1 MQDRQGQAGADG
13 GKGFVD
19 LLVAA
24 GGGADTAG
32 GSRGD
37 TAEGAK
43 AAVVA
48 VLFSAGGSGVTH
60 RMKVVQLHV
69 WPLARIGV
77 RPLQSG
83 GYCRHW

>member
-1 MQDRQGQAGADG
+1 MGKIPVRKPRPSLVQDRQGQAGADG

-48 VLFSAGGSGVTH
+48 VLFSAGGSGF
-60 RMKVVQLHV
+60 LHV
-69 WPLARIGV
+69 NISA
-77 RPLQSG
+77 
-83 GYCRHW
+83 